1 MILRKLESQKEIC
14 AGHFHSAYNSNNK
27 IRRDLAS
34 ENSTLVKCFY
44 LYATDYWIPADSTHS
59 QAGNH
64 GDSLLGV
71 CWSYMR
77 NRGTALL
84 LAGDIPPRPI
94 SQASITGRLTHYLY
108 FWDNLFLRSISGY
121 QLLPN
126 VGSNTRLTMAQ
137 WLNYNSIWSLE
148 GRLKNFATDGEDP
161 FIFGGMTRYWVF
173 SHKMKKKND
182 SILNTQCSD
191 KWIFSRLPQWS
202 AGDLFQT
209 GIQVLRLTRI
219 SFSTIYWGE
228 ENRRFP
234 SYENAIS
241 VWFKHHFP
249 TGQLQVRGEFRHD
262 NEGGYWYQEENR
274 AGFIGQA
281 GK

>member
-1 MILRKLESQKEIC
+1 
-14 AGHFHSAYNSNNK
+14 
-27 IRRDLAS
+27 
-34 ENSTLVKCFY
+34 
-44 LYATDYWIPADSTHS
+44 
-59 QAGNH
+59 
-64 GDSLLGV
+64 
-71 CWSYMR
+71 
-77 NRGTALL
+77 
-84 LAGDIPPRPI
+84 
-94 SQASITGRLTHYLY
+94 
-108 FWDNLFLRSISGY
+108 
-121 QLLPN
+121 
-126 VGSNTRLTMAQ
+126 
-137 WLNYNSIWSLE
+137 
-148 GRLKNFATDGEDP
+148 
-161 FIFGGMTRYWVF
+161 
-173 SHKMKKKND
+173 MKKKND

-281 GK
+281 GKQNSEPQTLKCFFSETYTTQEFSESHQMLTLTSRVCWVHGCVGQRTAWSCDPSPHQVRRAVVCYVPEITIIQDDFKICFPRFTNV